1 MRSKRLPLL
10 GISSFNRSSF
20 VIYSA
25 IYSPYFIRAVYRYGA
40 LRSWANKL
48 RRSPQ
53 KSYRYYHRSRLRWFY
68 FPPAVTSYRRGI
80 RILLLEHHRI
90 LGGSI
95 LRNSIRRY
103 CGRAKAVALA
113 LYSGICPLMN
123 SAPTNT
129 AAKNPKNI
137 TVLIRR
143 PPFILR

>member
-40 LRSWANKL
+40 LRSWANSL

-53 KSYRYYHRSRLRWFY
+53 NHTDITIAREYDGLVAIAQAI

-80 RILLLEHHRI
+80 RILLLEHHRS
-90 LGGSI
+90 LDGSI
-95 LRNSIRRY
+95 LPHSIRRY
-103 CGRAKAVALA
+103 CGRATVMSPIPLVFRVPVA
-113 LYSGICPLMN
+113 Y
-123 SAPTNT
+123 
-129 AAKNPKNI
+129 
-137 TVLIRR
+137 IR
-143 PPFILR
+143 F

>member
-53 KSYRYYHRSRLRWFY
+53 NHTDITIARDYDGLDAIAQAI

-103 CGRAKAVALA
+103 CRRANA
-113 LYSGICPLMN
+113 SCPRQFR
-123 SAPTNT
+123 SFF
-129 AAKNPKNI
+129 
-137 TVLIRR
+137 VLLSLK
-143 PPFILR
+143 FVFDSLLNV